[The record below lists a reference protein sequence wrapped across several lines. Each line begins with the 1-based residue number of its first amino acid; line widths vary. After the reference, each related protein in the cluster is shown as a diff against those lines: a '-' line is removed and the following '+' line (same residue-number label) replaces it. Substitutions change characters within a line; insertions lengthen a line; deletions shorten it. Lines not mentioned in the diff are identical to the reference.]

1 MKITPANRAQVN
13 FIRAYAAGEVRIG
26 ETVVR
31 SNCLVTASELVSDW
45 SAVDAAKLTLAQLE
59 PIFALQP
66 EIVVLGTGM
75 RQTFPAPQI
84 HAAMLSRRI
93 GFEVMDLGAACRT
106 FNVLLSEDRPV
117 LAALLLK

>member
-31 SNCLVTASELVSDW
+31 GNCLVTARELVSDW
-45 SAVDAAKLTLAQLE
+45 NAVDAANLTLAQLE
-59 PIFALQP
+59 PIFALRP

-75 RQTFPAPQI
+75 RQTFPPPQI